1 LDEKIDSAETSPVYL
16 KTSIVE
22 PILVACN
29 KKESFSG
36 IFNFVNKS
44 EFIPEAVLRKYL
56 FHLINGS
63 FVKYDGR
70 KKVFVLCNCG
80 AELLHVIYSQIQDN
94 PIFYQDL
101 TIKVE

>member
-1 LDEKIDSAETSPVYL
+1 MNESVDNAETSPVYL

-22 PILVACN
+22 PILVSCD
-29 KKESFSG
+29 KKESFSN
-36 IFNFVNKS
+36 ILYFVHKS

-63 FVKYDGR
+63 FVKYDAG
-70 KKVFVLCNCG
+70 KKIFILCHSG
-80 AELLHVIYSQIQDN
+80 VELLYVIYSQIQDN
-94 PIFYQDL
+94 PIIYQDL